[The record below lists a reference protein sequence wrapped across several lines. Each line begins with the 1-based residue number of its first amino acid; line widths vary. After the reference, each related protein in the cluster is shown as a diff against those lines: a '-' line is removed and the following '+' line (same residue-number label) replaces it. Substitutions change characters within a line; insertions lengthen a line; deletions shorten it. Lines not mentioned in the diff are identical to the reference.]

1 MVEGRG
7 APERPRA
14 WASSEEGLSREEE
27 HSLLRETTKKSNA
40 DGSFDPALLCR
51 WLSGSFPKVNTHLQ
65 LRCQKSANISTFLF
79 LVGGGGKQGK
89 IQVFDR
95 ESCNSFL

>member
-27 HSLLRETTKKSNA
+27 HGLLRETTKKSIA

-51 WLSGSFPKVNTHLQ
+51 GLSGSFPKANTHLQ
-65 LRCQKSANISTFLF
+65 LRCQKSANISTFSF
-79 LVGGGGKQGK
+79 FGGGWGEA
-89 IQVFDR
+89 R
-95 ESCNSFL
+95 